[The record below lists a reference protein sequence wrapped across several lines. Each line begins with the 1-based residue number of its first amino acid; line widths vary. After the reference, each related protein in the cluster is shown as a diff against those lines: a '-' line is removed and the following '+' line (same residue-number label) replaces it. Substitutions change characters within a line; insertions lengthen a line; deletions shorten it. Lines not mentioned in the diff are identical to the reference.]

1 MRGTDPEEADE
12 SHEEGR
18 AMAKTHEGAVTTH
31 SDGVMVLSVWQQGTE
46 GFLGRMTATT
56 QDGVS
61 TIKVVASQEELLQS
75 VREWLDLLG

>member
-1 MRGTDPEEADE
+1 MPGAEPDE
-12 SHEEGR
+12 LDETLEQGH
-18 AMAKTHEGAVTTH
+18 AMAKAQEGEIATHA
-31 SDGVMVLSVWQQGTE
+31 DGVMVLSVWQQGTE